1 MEQKNL
7 NKFGKLL
14 SAHIDPEL
22 CDRFLQQAHMRC
34 IVKKRALA
42 GAVRLWTE
50 LPTDLQARLLDR
62 TTEENTFTDLV
73 RQIVDERLGKSK
85 KEPAPQVQKQS
96 RQQLRE
102 AMARLKE
109 MVEIENKQPGTIYR
123 VLDSSEQKVLD
134 DFRRMMS
141 DKERRKSRSA

>member
-22 CDRFLQQAHMRC
+22 CDHFLQQAHMRC

-50 LPTDLQARLLDR
+50 LPAEIQARLLDR
-62 TTEENTFTDLV
+62 TAEENTFVDLV
-73 RQIVDERLGKSK
+73 GQIVDERLGKPK
-85 KEPAPQVQKQS
+85 KEPAQQAQKQS

-102 AMARLKE
+102 AMARLRE
-109 MVEIENKQPGTIYR
+109 MVEIEQKQPGTIYR
-123 VLDSSEQKVLD
+123 VLDTSEQKVLD
-134 DFRRMMS
+134 DFRKLMS
-141 DKERRKSRSA
+141 AKELKKSRTA

>member
-22 CDRFLQQAHMRC
+22 CDHFLQQAHMRC

-42 GAVRLWTE
+42 AAVRLWTE
-50 LPTDLQARLLDR
+50 LPADLQARLLDR
-62 TTEENTFTDLV
+62 TADENTFTDLV
-73 RQIVDERLGKSK
+73 QQIVDERLGKSK
-85 KEPAPQVQKQS
+85 KEPASQVHKQS

-109 MVEIENKQPGTIYR
+109 MVEIEQKQPGTIYR